1 LTNVY
6 EVLHNNTKKG
16 GGAMLKKGLVIY
28 EPRGRAGEY
37 APLAVNLYKGCG
49 HGCIYCYAPE
59 ATFVDRQKFIKAL
72 PRQDIIKKLAKDA
85 PQAALDSYK
94 GNVLLCFV
102 TDPYQPID
110 ITYQLTR
117 QAIEILHE
125 NLFNVIIL
133 TKGGKRAERDF
144 DLLRPGDEF
153 ATTLT
158 FLDEQKSLQWEPW
171 AAIPGERME
180 TLRKA
185 YKLGVKTWVSLEPVI
200 EPAESL
206 EIIKQT
212 HTFVDLFKVGKLNYH
227 PRADEIDWR
236 KFLRECIATLKQY
249 GCQYYI
255 KRDLRRYN

>member
-1 LTNVY
+1 
-6 EVLHNNTKKG
+6 
-16 GGAMLKKGLVIY
+16 MLKKGLVIY

-37 APLAVNLYKGCG
+37 APLAVNLYRGCG

-59 ATFVDRQKFIKAL
+59 ATFIDRQEFIKAT
-72 PRQDIIKKLAKDA
+72 PRQGIIKKLEKDV
-85 PQAALDSYK
+85 PQAALDGHK
-94 GNVLLCFV
+94 GNVLLCF
-102 TDPYQPID
+102 TCDPYQPID

-117 QAIEILHE
+117 QAIEILHK
-125 NLFNVIIL
+125 NGFNVTIL

-158 FLDEQKSLQWEPW
+158 FLDEQKSRQWEPK
-171 AAIPGERME
+171 AAIPEERIE
-180 TLRKA
+180 ALRKA
-185 YKLGVKTWVSLEPVI
+185 HELGIKTWVSLEPVI

-206 EIIKQT
+206 EIIRQT

-227 PRADEIDWR
+227 PQANEIDWH
-236 KFLRECIATLKQY
+236 KFAQDSIATLKQY

-255 KRDLRRYN
+255 KKDLRRYSG